1 MARHSDDDNDDDHGK
16 PHRKGCETKDGK
28 ARSKDEREHE
38 HEHEHERENTKPKA
52 KKKTQKAHTPRA
64 ASHSTPSAAACTA
77 CAGAGPPRARARA
90 PSRPERG
97 SAGTRRSPFPARA
110 EGWGEGGGDRS
121 RQSVTSINNSRC
133 RRRVCSR
140 GRLAHRWKSRS
151 PEPRCPSV
159 LRAGRGRGHGPR
171 PTAHV
176 AGQGARGEARGKGQW
191 KTKDWR
197 LTSLCQRVTACASCS
212 KM

>member
-1 MARHSDDDNDDDHGK
+1 MVARHSDDDDDDDDHVN

-28 ARSKDEREHE
+28 EGSKEER
-38 HEHEHERENTKPKA
+38 A
-52 KKKTQKAHTPRA
+52 KKIHRKKAHTPRA

-77 CAGAGPPRARARA
+77 CAGAGRPRARARA

-97 SAGTRRSPFPARA
+97 SAGTRRSPFPAIGRVEKPVSQLRQSTTA
-110 EGWGEGGGDRS
+110 DVEGG
-121 RQSVTSINNSRC
+121 
-133 RRRVCSR
+133 VCSR

-151 PEPRCPSV
+151 PSPAPVPQRPPRRTRTRPS
-159 LRAGRGRGHGPR
+159 
-171 PTAHV
+171 AHV
-176 AGQGARGEARGKGQW
+176 AGQGARGEARGKGQG